1 MRHPVGATHSG
12 VMIIS
17 ARASSRVWR
26 ALILAEQSGKI
37 GNLEQAVLQGFHRRG
52 FLDIRAKGV
61 EVSTI
66 DARAFAQATAKVQD
80 KWLASP
86 AGPYIAK
93 VVKAAGAQ
101 SSAGSHP

>member
-1 MRHPVGATHSG
+1 MIRRPPRSTLFPYTTLFRSPAADRTLLTEAAQEATAYQRQL
-12 VMIIS
+12 
-17 ARASSRVWR
+17 AREADDR
-26 ALILAEQSGKI
+26 LLD
-37 GNLEQAVLQGFHRRG
+37 
-52 FLDIRAKGV
+52 DIRAKGV

-101 SSAGSHP
+101 